1 MLIYCSD
8 YFSNSK
14 GLILVEI
21 FAVLNFAQNLWDLLS
36 GMVKV
41 IFANDLMGRNAR
53 DKFLQITNF

>member
-1 MLIYCSD
+1 M
-8 YFSNSK
+8 
-14 GLILVEI
+14 EI